1 MDILIN
7 FVLFQSEIFEWNL
20 EPTSRQLK
28 LFVLFVS
35 IRWTLIDLTTN
46 QTFVVFPICFNQNLP
61 TSKLWDDDGDDGG
74 FTEDGCWGDSTEDWS
89 SKKKSWCCENYQ
101 KGCSTYDCYLAI
113 QKPES
118 MVYFLQCDVVTSLAS
133 SEFHNKKHWGDYMQ
147 DQMDDH
153 WSYAK
158 RAYCCIK
165 EQKGCAGG

>member
-7 FVLFQSEIFEWNL
+7 FVLFQSDIFEWNL
-20 EPTSRQLK
+20 EPTCRQLK
-28 LFVLFVS
+28 LFVLAS
-35 IRWTLIDLTTN
+35 DAPWLIW
-46 QTFVVFPICFNQNLP
+46 QRIKPSWYFRFFSQNLP

-74 FTEDGCWGDSTEDWS
+74 FAEDGCWGDSTEGWS